1 MIARRTLAVVGAVI
15 LLAMTAL
22 AVRLVRGPIP
32 LDLLRPR
39 LARALAPPGSPF
51 AIVLGPTVLEWSVA
65 RRRLEVV
72 VRDVRLLTTSGEPM
86 VTMQALS
93 VRLGIRAL
101 MRGAIEPREI
111 AIEHPTLHLWR
122 HPDGT
127 IALGSGSPALGRPA
141 VSLPA
146 LTSELLAGTGP
157 IGSLVRLVV
166 RDATAIIVGEA
177 GEVGRVRT
185 RSLEV
190 WRKPDALV
198 ARARATLVLDDLIVP
213 LKSKARVGRAGGHVE
228 VAIRDLD
235 SAALFARLA
244 QVDAATGTRLAA
256 WISGTTLA
264 LTGTVRLVLDAAL
277 TPIAARV
284 AVDAGSGA
292 LVLSALPAA
301 VDVAGLRL
309 VTTIT
314 ADHVGVETLSV
325 DLGGPV
331 VTVAATLTDLPGPAA
346 DRRRRARHRAA
357 DRRPAPVLAPGRGG
371 DGASMAPRKRH
382 ERPRP

>member
-72 VRDVRLLTTSGEPM
+72 VRDVRLLATSGEPM

-101 MRGAIEPREI
+101 VRGAIEPREI

-127 IALGSGSPALGRPA
+127 IALGSGSPALGGSA

-166 RDATAIIVGEA
+166 RDATAIVVGEA

-292 LVLSALPAA
+292 LAPFGSPGCRRRRWTSSGHDDHGGSRRRG
-301 VDVAGLRL
+301 DVVGRPRRSRRDGRGD
-309 VTTIT
+309 
-314 ADHVGVETLSV
+314 ADGSS
-325 DLGGPV
+325 GSG
-331 VTVAATLTDLPGPAA
+331 A

-382 ERPRP
+382 ERPGP